1 LKPIEHGKN
10 IVREVNSAC
19 QSGKVS
25 EIIDSR
31 MGLYPPECVRR
42 FLSLATKCCQ
52 DETDD
57 RPSMWEIVRELEIIL
72 RMMPEKD
79 LVLLET
85 SETDST
91 DISKSLSASASGTLF
106 ISSQISWSLDA
117 SSGMISGRVT
127 PR

>member
-1 LKPIEHGKN
+1 
-10 IVREVNSAC
+10 
-19 QSGKVS
+19 
-25 EIIDSR
+25 

-72 RMMPEKD
+72 RMMPEED
-79 LVLLET
+79 LIMLET

-91 DISKSLSASASGTLF
+91 DVSG
-106 ISSQISWSLDA
+106 SLDA